1 MRFRAI
7 EKNKGRFLTIMYD
20 VNFGKGRLRGK
31 TNLQVPRDCI
41 KTFNSLSLKT
51 TNEFTQAKKLETLGK
66 LNDFELHIETT
77 KADLKSENLNN
88 PLPPLKEAIEIY
100 FGRTKEQESE
110 KTLSLFEFMD
120 YYTEIKKNE
129 TTTKNGAV
137 KKITNSTIN
146 EYKRLK
152 TLLGEYRDEK
162 KIALNYK
169 TINNKFYNEF
179 SEWLEDYP
187 SKPNTIGKHIKNLKL
202 FMNKAH
208 IEGHHNNLKFKS
220 FKILKEKVDHEY
232 LNESEIE
239 ELFNKRSSFPKKYL
253 PKIDYFL
260 LMCYTSLRVSDMLT
274 LRKKNIIMDEIPLL
288 EWRESKN
295 SAPVYIRITNKVQTI
310 LDFYDGCF
318 PNDLIDTKVNRGQSI
333 NDVLIRIFKH
343 KKIRNHC
350 GRRSFV
356 NNEIIKG
363 TPYDD
368 IIRTTN
374 HKSRESFNH
383 YVVQSTCKELLKARA
398 RREFDK

>member
-41 KTFNSLSLKT
+41 KTFNPLSLKT

-146 EYKRLK
+146 E
-152 TLLGEYRDEK
+152 
-162 KIALNYK
+162 
-169 TINNKFYNEF
+169 
-179 SEWLEDYP
+179 
-187 SKPNTIGKHIKNLKL
+187 
-202 FMNKAH
+202 
-208 IEGHHNNLKFKS
+208 
-220 FKILKEKVDHEY
+220 
-232 LNESEIE
+232 
-239 ELFNKRSSFPKKYL
+239 
-253 PKIDYFL
+253 
-260 LMCYTSLRVSDMLT
+260 
-274 LRKKNIIMDEIPLL
+274 
-288 EWRESKN
+288 
-295 SAPVYIRITNKVQTI
+295 
-310 LDFYDGCF
+310 
-318 PNDLIDTKVNRGQSI
+318 
-333 NDVLIRIFKH
+333 
-343 KKIRNHC
+343 
-350 GRRSFV
+350 
-356 NNEIIKG
+356 
-363 TPYDD
+363 
-368 IIRTTN
+368 
-374 HKSRESFNH
+374 
-383 YVVQSTCKELLKARA
+383 
-398 RREFDK
+398 